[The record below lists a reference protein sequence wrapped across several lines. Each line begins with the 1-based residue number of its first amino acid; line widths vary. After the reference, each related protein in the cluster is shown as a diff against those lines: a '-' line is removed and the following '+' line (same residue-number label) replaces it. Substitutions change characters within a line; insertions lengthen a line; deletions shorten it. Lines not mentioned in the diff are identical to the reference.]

1 MQFYCHH
8 DVSGRNTNSH
18 IRILANFRKKNNH
31 ENFVELTVFTQQ
43 AHLFWCLFWILM
55 LFEIKLTH
63 LSFLRLGQI
72 FNNELFGAVAAEKE
86 VKGIVSK
93 LMEARHSKSMDSY
106 ELLARFC
113 SKESITK
120 LILPMKE
127 VREEGGYDLD
137 DLL

>member
-1 MQFYCHH
+1 MIQVTISS
-8 DVSGRNTNSH
+8 VSS
-18 IRILANFRKKNNH
+18 
-31 ENFVELTVFTQQ
+31 
-43 AHLFWCLFWILM
+43 ILM
-55 LFEIKLTH
+55 FFEIQLTL

-106 ELLARFC
+106 ELLAHFC

-120 LILPMKE
+120 LMLPLKE
-127 VREEGGYDLD
+127 VRTDMIWKIKY
-137 DLL
+137 LL